1 MNGEAEPVRGEVVLP
16 VRALGAWEGRFA
28 VPVKSVVGGLIGRLA
43 RGGCSHVGDRSR
55 RGPVP
60 SRPSRRIMD
69 VMSSE
74 QVSRVRGG
82 TSASLRRTSTAAF
95 VGIVGAIGFAAC
107 GTTDEASRMTLPP
120 LETTT
125 TTTTTTTTI
134 PRERFYT
141 VQRGDILAVIA
152 NERGVTIESI
162 VVLNGLENQ
171 DAIQAGQ
178 ILEIPENRIPLVVDT
193 EP

>member
-1 MNGEAEPVRGEVVLP
+1 
-16 VRALGAWEGRFA
+16 
-28 VPVKSVVGGLIGRLA
+28 
-43 RGGCSHVGDRSR
+43 
-55 RGPVP
+55 
-60 SRPSRRIMD
+60 
-69 VMSSE
+69 
-74 QVSRVRGG
+74 
-82 TSASLRRTSTAAF
+82 
-95 VGIVGAIGFAAC
+95 
-107 GTTDEASRMTLPP
+107 MTLPP

-162 VVLNGLENQ
+162 VILNGLENQ

-178 ILEIPENRIPLVVDT
+178 ILEIPENRIPVVVDT